1 MAKVPKWVAD
11 LSAWWD
17 DLLGPALTLAWEKV
31 KGTGTDPK
39 MLQAAYS
46 EVVNRMERA
55 LDEAD
60 GAVADLAAA
69 AGTLPDWQP
78 VVQHVRDV
86 LARVRGRWADPEAST
101 PIGVSGAALGASLTG
116 VVTTTKRVVTT
127 LGIAWA
133 LATVAH
139 VELLIA
145 WVRERQR
152 EAAAGG
158 PAPKVRRAD
167 RAQVSGADVGAVH
180 VNLNAHKSPAQRR
193 AEAAAANRPAFPRLR
208 RWGRRL
214 YR

>member
-1 MAKVPKWVAD
+1 MSKVPKWVAE
-11 LSAWWD
+11 LGAWWE
-17 DLLGPALTLAWEKV
+17 DLLGPALEMAWAKV

-60 GAVADLAAA
+60 TAVADLAAA

-78 VVQHVRDV
+78 VVSHVRDV

-101 PIGVSGAALGASLTG
+101 PIGVSGVALGASLSG

-145 WVRERQR
+145 WVREQQR
-152 EAAAGG
+152 SAAEGG
-158 PAPKVRRAD
+158 PAPRVRRAD
-167 RAQVSGADVGAVH
+167 RVSGADVGAVH
-180 VNLNAHKSPAQRR
+180 VNLNAHKSAAQRR
-193 AEAAAANRPAFPRLR
+193 AEAEAANRPAFPRFR

>member
-1 MAKVPKWVAD
+1 MAKVPKWVAEI
-11 LSAWWD
+11 SAWWD

-145 WVRERQR
+145 WVREQQR
-152 EAAAGG
+152 SAAEGG
-158 PAPKVRRAD
+158 PAPRVRRAD
-167 RAQVSGADVGAVH
+167 RVSGSDVGAVH
-180 VNLNAHKSPAQRR
+180 VNLSAHKSPAQRR
-193 AEAAAANRPAFPRLR
+193 AEAQAANRPAFPGLR
-208 RWGRRL
+208 RALRRGL
-214 YR
+214 R